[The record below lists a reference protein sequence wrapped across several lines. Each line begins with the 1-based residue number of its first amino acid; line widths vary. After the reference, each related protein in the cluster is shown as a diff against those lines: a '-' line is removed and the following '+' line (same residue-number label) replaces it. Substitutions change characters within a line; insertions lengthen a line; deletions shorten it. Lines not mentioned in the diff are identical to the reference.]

1 QPLPL
6 PPLPPR
12 RLVQPPGPVLTSPD
26 QGALRRHPHSF
37 LGSGTPSWAW
47 GEAPLAGYREGGA
60 WNRSQRQPSPDRQDR
75 TEPQLK
81 GIVTK
86 LFCRQGFYLQA
97 NPDGSIQGTPED
109 TSSFTHFNLIP
120 VGLRV
125 VTIQS
130 AKLGHYMAM
139 NAEGLLYS
147 SPHFTAECRFKECVF
162 ENYYVLYASALY
174 RQRRSGRAWYLGLDK
189 EGRVMKGNRV
199 KKTKAAAH
207 FVPKLLEVAMYR
219 EPSLHSVPE
228 TSPSSPPA
236 P

>member
-1 QPLPL
+1 MAAPASSLIRQKREVREPGGSRPVSAQRRVC
-6 PPLPPR
+6 PR
-12 RLVQPPGPVLTSPD
+12 GTKSLCQKQLLILLSKVRLC
-26 QGALRRHPHSF
+26 
-37 LGSGTPSWAW
+37 
-47 GEAPLAGYREGGA
+47 GGRPA
-60 WNRSQRQPSPDRQDR
+60 RPDRCP
-75 TEPQLK
+75 EPQLK

-86 LFCRQGFYLQA
+86 LFCCQSFYLQA

-130 AKLGHYMAM
+130 AKLGHYMAT

-147 SPHFTAECRFKECVF
+147 S
-162 ENYYVLYASALY
+162 
-174 RQRRSGRAWYLGLDK
+174 RRSGRSWYLGLDK

-207 FVPKLLEVAMYR
+207 FVPKLLEVAVYR

-228 TSPSSPPA
+228 TSPSRPPA
-236 P
+236 PCHAVPGLEAPCPRHHHSLSPSPASGPALTPAATLMP

>member
-1 QPLPL
+1 MAALASSLIRQKREVREPGGSRPVSAQRRVC
-6 PPLPPR
+6 PR
-12 RLVQPPGPVLTSPD
+12 GTKSLCQKQLLILLSKVRLC
-26 QGALRRHPHSF
+26 
-37 LGSGTPSWAW
+37 
-47 GEAPLAGYREGGA
+47 GG
-60 WNRSQRQPSPDRQDR
+60 RPTRPDRGP
-75 TEPQLK
+75 EPQLK

-147 SPHFTAECRFKECVF
+147 SWPCTGNLLSTVSLRPPLPVSLPPEMSMDWRLLAFLMSQPPSQPVSQFCCHPCCHTHALSS
-162 ENYYVLYASALY
+162 YVPPGAL
-174 RQRRSGRAWYLGLDK
+174 
-189 EGRVMKGNRV
+189 
-199 KKTKAAAH
+199 
-207 FVPKLLEVAMYR
+207 P
-219 EPSLHSVPE
+219 
-228 TSPSSPPA
+228 
-236 P
+236 

>member
-1 QPLPL
+1 MASAVWGSAPWWGPPPPAPARPLTDLDFCSGAQLQELTQLIQELGVQESWNDGPQP
-6 PPLPPR
+6 
-12 RLVQPPGPVLTSPD
+12 
-26 QGALRRHPHSF
+26 GADLLRAKDFVFS
-37 LGSGTPSWAW
+37 L
-47 GEAPLAGYREGGA
+47 L
-60 WNRSQRQPSPDRQDR
+60 
-75 TEPQLK
+75 EPQLK

-130 AKLGHYMAM
+130 ANLGHYMAM

-189 EGRVMKGNRV
+189 EGQVMKGNRV

-236 P
+236 L

>member
-1 QPLPL
+1 MSL
-6 PPLPPR
+6 
-12 RLVQPPGPVLTSPD
+12 SP
-26 QGALRRHPHSF
+26 
-37 LGSGTPSWAW
+37 
-47 GEAPLAGYREGGA
+47 
-60 WNRSQRQPSPDRQDR
+60 
-75 TEPQLK
+75 EPQLK

-120 VGLRV
+120 VGLCV

-130 AKLGHYMAM
+130 AKLGHYVAM

-147 SPHFTAECRFKECVF
+147 S
-162 ENYYVLYASALY
+162 
-174 RQRRSGRAWYLGLDK
+174 RRSGRAWYMGLDK

-207 FVPKLLEVAMYR
+207 FVPKLLEVAACR
-219 EPSLHSVPE
+219 I
-228 TSPSSPPA
+228 
-236 P
+236 

>member
-1 QPLPL
+1 MAALASSLIRQKREVREPGGSRPVSAQRRVC
-6 PPLPPR
+6 PR
-12 RLVQPPGPVLTSPD
+12 GTKSLCQKQLLVLLSKVRLCGGRPGRPD
-26 QGALRRHPHSF
+26 HGP
-37 LGSGTPSWAW
+37 
-47 GEAPLAGYREGGA
+47 
-60 WNRSQRQPSPDRQDR
+60 
-75 TEPQLK
+75 EPQLK

-147 SPHFTAECRFKECVF
+147 S
-162 ENYYVLYASALY
+162 
-174 RQRRSGRAWYLGLDK
+174 RRSGRAWYLGLDK

>member
-1 QPLPL
+1 MAAPASSLIRQKREVREPGGSRPVSAQRRVC
-6 PPLPPR
+6 PR
-12 RLVQPPGPVLTSPD
+12 GTKSLCQKQLLILLSKVRLC
-26 QGALRRHPHSF
+26 
-37 LGSGTPSWAW
+37 
-47 GEAPLAGYREGGA
+47 GGRPA
-60 WNRSQRQPSPDRQDR
+60 RPDRCP
-75 TEPQLK
+75 EPQLK

-86 LFCRQGFYLQA
+86 LFCCQGFYLQA

-130 AKLGHYMAM
+130 AKLGHYIAM
-139 NAEGLLYS
+139 NSEGLLYS
-147 SPHFTAECRFKECVF
+147 S
-162 ENYYVLYASALY
+162 
-174 RQRRSGRAWYLGLDK
+174 RRSGRSWYLGLDK

-207 FVPKLLEVAMYR
+207 FVPKLLEVAVYR

-228 TSPSSPPA
+228 TSPSRPPA
-236 P
+236 PCHAVPGLEAPCPRHHHSLSPSPASGPALTPAATLMP

>member
-1 QPLPL
+1 MAALASSLIRQKREVHEPGGSRPVSAQRRVC
-6 PPLPPR
+6 PR
-12 RLVQPPGPVLTSPD
+12 GTKSLCQKQLLILLSKVRLC
-26 QGALRRHPHSF
+26 
-37 LGSGTPSWAW
+37 
-47 GEAPLAGYREGGA
+47 GGRPA
-60 WNRSQRQPSPDRQDR
+60 RPDRCP
-75 TEPQLK
+75 EPQLK

-130 AKLGHYMAM
+130 AKLGHYVAM

-147 SPHFTAECRFKECVF
+147 S
-162 ENYYVLYASALY
+162 
-174 RQRRSGRAWYLGLDK
+174 RRSGRAWYLGLDK

-207 FVPKLLEVAMYR
+207 FVPKLLEVAVYR

-236 P
+236 PCRVVPGLEAPCSSHHHSLSPSPASGPALTPAATLMP